1 MRVKLDENLS
11 RRLTP
16 ALQQAGHD
24 VSSVEDEGLLG
35 RSDETVGAAAAT
47 EGRVL
52 FTLDLEF
59 ADLRKHPP
67 GRHPGIVLFRPP
79 SMGPMAVNRFVEAF
93 LAGED
98 MSALSGCIVIVEPGR
113 IRLRRP
119 PLDTSGPEWRDIPPQ
134 E

>member
-11 RRLTP
+11 RRLKP
-16 ALQQAGHD
+16 ALLQAGHD
-24 VSSVEDEGLLG
+24 VATVEEEGLLG
-35 RSDETVGAAAAT
+35 RSDEAVGAAAAA

-79 SMGPMAVNRFVEAF
+79 SMGPMAVNRFVDAF
-93 LAGED
+93 LAVED
-98 MSALSGCIVIVEPGR
+98 LEELAGCVVIVDAGR

-119 PLDTSGPEWRDIPPQ
+119 SVDTSGPEWREIPPA
-134 E
+134 